1 MSIFFSNFAAEF
13 AEIVIKRR
21 IKRIKRIL
29 FVHKEHKGNTKKG
42 NTSGTQRE
50 HKWNTNKV
58 EYE

>member
-29 FVHKEHKGNTKKG
+29 FVHKEHKEDTKNT
-42 NTSGTQRE
+42 
-50 HKWNTNKV
+50 KV

>member
-13 AEIVIKRR
+13 AEIVFKRR

-29 FVHKEHKGNTKKG
+29 FVHKVHKEDTKNT
-42 NTSGTQRE
+42 
-50 HKWNTNKV
+50 KV